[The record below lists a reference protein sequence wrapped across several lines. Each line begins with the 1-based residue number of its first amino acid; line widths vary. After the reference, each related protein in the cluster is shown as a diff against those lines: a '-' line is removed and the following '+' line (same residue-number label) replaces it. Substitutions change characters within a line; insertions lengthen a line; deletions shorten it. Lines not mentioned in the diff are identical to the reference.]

1 VPVTGPKLGAG
12 LVKMARAIES
22 ASKDTVNTSALRAK
36 VVQEKAI
43 ASVAGSDMSLS
54 GANKAKGRPGGVKVG
69 VRYKLEMRGSS
80 PQAFLRA
87 TGPLQLIENNTAG
100 HVIRS
105 AYTSGAARKG
115 FIGPGASGQFST
127 ARGGNFI
134 GPTVSNRRGVI
145 SIPGVGFRR
154 SARHPGTT
162 GQHPW
167 RKGRKL
173 AEPIIQQSMSKR
185 TFNVVKGAARP

>member
-1 VPVTGPKLGAG
+1 VAITGPKLGAG
-12 LVKMARAIES
+12 LVKMARAIEGS
-22 ASKDTVNTSALRAK
+22 SKDTVNTSALGAK

-43 ASVAGSDMSLS
+43 ALVAGSDMSLS
-54 GANKAKGRPGGVKVG
+54 GVNKSKGRPGGAKVG
-69 VRYKLEMRGSS
+69 VRYKLEMKGSS

-105 AYTSGAARKG
+105 TRVKGNRRKG
-115 FIGPGASGQFST
+115 FVGPTAGGQFS
-127 ARGGNFI
+127 GGGAIN
-134 GPTVSNRRGVI
+134 
-145 SIPGVGFRR
+145 IPGIGWRR

-173 AEPIIQQSMSKR
+173 AEPVIQQSMSKR